1 MADLADQNPAGQESD
16 WVPGWEQA
24 EVAAQV
30 QVAVWKP
37 VGRTRQ
43 EDRVAQ
49 RLAAQEPA
57 AVRAVGREAA
67 LESVARELAA
77 GRAAAPELAAL
88 EPAAVQAAASES
100 VARELAALQ
109 AVAPKSVALE
119 LAAARVAAPESAAR
133 ELEALQAVAPESV
146 ARELAALR
154 VAAPESVARE
164 PAALQAVAPES
175 VARELAAVQAAEL
188 VQQSEQ
194 EPFQGDLEP
203 APAECSAAAMS
214 PEPLSR
220 TRPLCRSLRKPIY
233 KACCDCSYNSVKHSK
248 QKLLSKI
255 QKCGSSACPPCLPTR
270 RSRYARR

>member
-88 EPAAVQAAASES
+88 EPAA
-100 VARELAALQ
+100 ARA
-109 AVAPKSVALE
+109 
-119 LAAARVAAPESAAR
+119 AAPESAAR
-133 ELEALQAVAPESV
+133 ERAALQAVAPESV

-154 VAAPESVARE
+154 VAAPESAARE

-194 EPFQGDLEP
+194 EPFPGDLEP

>member
-1 MADLADQNPAGQESD
+1 MADLADQNPAGQASD

-77 GRAAAPELAAL
+77 
-88 EPAAVQAAASES
+88 VQAAASES

-109 AVAPKSVALE
+109 AVAPESVALE
-119 LAAARVAAPESAAR
+119 LAAARGAAPESAAR

-154 VAAPESVARE
+154 VAAPESAARE

-194 EPFQGDLEP
+194 EPFPGDLEP